1 MLSHCHEESQA
12 GSSSQIESKD
22 NGVRVREDQ
31 ENAGQ
36 AQEAWETTEVQGE
49 SQASPC
55 QEEG

>member
-12 GSSSQIESKD
+12 GSSSQSESKD

-36 AQEAWETTEVQGE
+36 TQEAWETTED
-49 SQASPC
+49 C
-55 QEEG
+55 K